1 MHRPKHHLI
10 QSVAKSALIITSCS
24 AMLHTS
30 NAVAEAVHSAQS
42 AVQQREYSI
51 AAGSLDNVLTRF
63 ASESG
68 IFIALNGSLTSHQS
82 SLGLKG
88 QYTLDGALQQI
99 LRGTGLIAIRQ
110 EHNRYILQK
119 VSSDTA
125 LMMLDPIMVSAAP
138 GARTEDTDD
147 WRADWLRSAGG
158 MQLTQRETPQS
169 TSIVTD
175 SQIKDRNLYSVAN
188 VMDTTT
194 GISSSPSDS
203 ERVNY
208 FSRGFFIDNYQYDGV
223 PTARDST
230 YQFGDNNADMV
241 LYDHIEVVR
250 GANGLMQGAGN
261 PGASINFVRKRPTDY
276 LRREVAIGASSPAGG
291 RFEGD
296 ISGPMNESGSL
307 RGRLVAAYDDRDGT
321 LDHYHKERQT
331 LFGTVEYD
339 ISKNT
344 LVNVG
349 ISHQKT
355 DADAI
360 SWGGL
365 IPWDAN
371 YQLID
376 WSNTTNLAPRWTYN
390 NTQRTEAY
398 TSLEHI
404 FENDWTGRIVATYL
418 NNEYQ
423 SRLMWATGEID
434 PNTGSGLSYSV
445 SDYDNRYKQSSLNA
459 TLTGAADWLGREHE
473 FVFGTMYSKSDAD
486 FDRYSP
492 TYNTDD
498 GRGVIDNIFTWDAGS
513 QPPPNRPS
521 TPSTLTTED
530 STQIGAYA
538 TARFS
543 ISEPL
548 HLITGVRLNW
558 WEGNNTNTGSPNFDY
573 SYDAVVTPYIGV
585 TYDLNETLT
594 AYGSAT
600 SIYQPQLY
608 QDLAGNYL
616 DPAYG
621 YNYELG
627 LKADLFDSA
636 MYASAAVFHTDQKDV
651 ADQLYYDDELGR
663 SVYDT
668 IDGTTTQGFEVEA
681 SGSINDYWKASLGY
695 TYRASED
702 NTGAEIY
709 TDRPK
714 HTIKL
719 ATNYKLPNVLDEKL
733 TLGGGLRWQ
742 SKTDSIPWEGD
753 APNLVQ
759 DAYSVVDF
767 NAKYEFDYDTAL
779 TLSVKNL
786 FDKEYYAS
794 TGFYN
799 RVIFGEGRTAEL
811 ILRSQF

>member
-10 QSVAKSALIITSCS
+10 QSVAKSALIISSCS
-24 AMLHTS
+24 TMLYTS
-30 NAVAEAVHSAQS
+30 TAVAEAVHSAQT

-68 IFIALNGSLTSHQS
+68 IFIALNGNLTSNQS
-82 SLGLKG
+82 SRGLKG

-99 LRGTGLIAIRQ
+99 LSGTGLIAKRQ
-110 EHNRYILQK
+110 EHNRYILQQ
-119 VSSDTA
+119 VSTDTA

-138 GARTEDTDD
+138 GTRTEDADD
-147 WRADWLRSAGG
+147 WRADWMRSAGG

-175 SQIKDRNLYSVAN
+175 SQLKDRNLYDVSD

-194 GISSSPSDS
+194 GVTSTPSDS
-203 ERVNY
+203 ERVKY
-208 FSRGFFIDNYQYDGV
+208 FSRGFYIDSYQYDGV
-223 PTARDST
+223 PAPSDST

-276 LRREVAIGASSPAGG
+276 LRRELAVGVSSPAGA

-296 ISGPMNESGSL
+296 IAGPLNKSGSL
-307 RGRLVAAYDDRDGT
+307 RGRLVAAYDDRDTT
-321 LDHYHKERQT
+321 LDRYHKERQT
-331 LFGTVEYD
+331 LFGTLEYD

-344 LVNVG
+344 LINVG
-349 ISHQKT
+349 ISRQET

-365 IPWDAN
+365 IPWDSE
-371 YQLID
+371 YRLID
-376 WSNTTNLAPRWTYN
+376 WSHSTNLAPGWTYN
-390 NTQRTEAY
+390 NTQRTETYA
-398 TSLEHI
+398 SLEHV
-404 FENDWTGRIVATYL
+404 FDNDWTGRIVTTHL

-423 SRLMWATGEID
+423 SRLMWATGDID
-434 PNTGSGLSYSV
+434 RKTGSGLTYEV
-445 SDYDNRYKQSSLNA
+445 TDYDNSYTQNSLNA
-459 TLTGAADWLGREHE
+459 TLTGDADWFGRNHE
-473 FVFGTMYSKSDAD
+473 FVVGAMYSKDNFD
-486 FDRYSP
+486 FDRFDP
-492 TYNTDD
+492 TYDTAD
-498 GRGVIDNIFTWDAGS
+498 GRGVIDNAYTWDEGS
-513 QPPPNRPS
+513 QPPS
-521 TPSTLTTED
+521 QTGTPTQFRSKET
-530 STQIGAYA
+530 TQIGTYA

-543 ISEPL
+543 VSEPF
-548 HLITGVRLNW
+548 HIITGVRLNW
-558 WEGNNTNTGSPNFDY
+558 WEGDNTSTNRPYFSY
-573 SYDAVVTPYIGV
+573 SYDAIVTPYLGA
-585 TYDLNETLT
+585 TYDLSDTLT

-636 MYASAAVFHTDQKDV
+636 MYASAAIFHTDQKDV
-651 ADQLYYDDELGR
+651 TDQLYYDDELGR

-668 IDGTTTQGFEVEA
+668 IDGTTTQGFEIEA
-681 SGSINDYWKASLGY
+681 AGSINDHWKASLGY
-695 TYRASED
+695 TYRTSED
-702 NTGAEIY
+702 HTGAEIY

-714 HTIKL
+714 HTVKL
-719 ATNYKLPNVLDEKL
+719 ATNYRLPNILDEKL
-733 TLGGGLRWQ
+733 TIGGGLRWQ

-767 NAKYEFDYDTAL
+767 DAKYDFNYDTTL

-799 RVIFGEGRTAEL
+799 RVIFGDGRTAE
-811 ILRSQF
+811 IVVRSKF